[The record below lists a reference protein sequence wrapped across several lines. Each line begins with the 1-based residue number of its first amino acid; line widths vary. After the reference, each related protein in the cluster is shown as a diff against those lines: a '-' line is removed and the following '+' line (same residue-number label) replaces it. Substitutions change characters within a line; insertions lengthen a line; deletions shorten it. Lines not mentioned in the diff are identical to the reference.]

1 MLYAEMGDKRF
12 HATPLQQ
19 NLIDAYFDK
28 TQSKSQIAEKV
39 LGEQLHL
46 KSAYEKYKLP
56 EDLAVQEVRVRK
68 VPDGGWLISA
78 NLGELGQTAERK
90 VSSNDLYSL
99 FKFKTATKEQLGA
112 KYLMEDIK
120 SLFQGKST
128 ERNHGLKI

>member
-1 MLYAEMGDKRF
+1 M
-12 HATPLQQ
+12 
-19 NLIDAYFDK
+19 
-28 TQSKSQIAEKV
+28 

-56 EDLAVQEVRVRK
+56 EDLPVQEVRVRK

-99 FKFKTATKEQLGA
+99 FKSKTATKEQLGA

-120 SLFQGKST
+120 SLFQGKSI
-128 ERNHGLKI
+128 ERNHSLKI